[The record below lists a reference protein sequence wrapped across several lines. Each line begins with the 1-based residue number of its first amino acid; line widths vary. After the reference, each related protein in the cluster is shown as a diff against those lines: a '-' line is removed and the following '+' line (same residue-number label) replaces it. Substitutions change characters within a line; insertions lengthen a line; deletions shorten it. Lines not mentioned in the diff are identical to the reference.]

1 MGGELILINRV
12 RIVAGMFFYAHLD
25 FHEEHTMK
33 LERFSFYDLL
43 YQSND
48 LIRMKNVEFGK
59 FE

>member
-1 MGGELILINRV
+1 MEGGLILINQL

-33 LERFSFYDLL
+33 LELVFFSFDDLL

-48 LIRMKNVEFGK
+48 LIRM
-59 FE
+59 